1 MNILFVSDFGLQH
14 TPGGAQRSNAII
26 VEEGRRRGHTVVEV
40 FFDSKPELINYGY
53 DVVISSNLETMS
65 QKYGNIVDF
74 FNGCDNHV
82 RLEHDANR
90 YLTQNAR
97 KKLWENCRISFFL
110 TNFHKQM
117 FLQNYGYDYFQ
128 NMEVVPDPLDPEV
141 FYDRGLVRTDKTL
154 YVGFMHQLKGTDNFI
169 NEAKSNP
176 SKNYVVAGWSQ
187 DGSYEEQISSLPN
200 VEFVGR
206 VDHTMM
212 PDLYNFHKELYYV
225 PEYYE
230 PFCRSV
236 GEALMCGMSVQSNDI
251 VGSLHFY
258 NEVGKEEFV
267 RQCSKAPE
275 IFWEKIENEFV

>member
-117 FLQNYGYDYFQ
+117 FLQNYGYD
-128 NMEVVPDPLDPEV
+128 
-141 FYDRGLVRTDKTL
+141 
-154 YVGFMHQLKGTDNFI
+154 
-169 NEAKSNP
+169 
-176 SKNYVVAGWSQ
+176 
-187 DGSYEEQISSLPN
+187 
-200 VEFVGR
+200 
-206 VDHTMM
+206 
-212 PDLYNFHKELYYV
+212 
-225 PEYYE
+225 
-230 PFCRSV
+230 
-236 GEALMCGMSVQSNDI
+236 
-251 VGSLHFY
+251 
-258 NEVGKEEFV
+258 
-267 RQCSKAPE
+267 
-275 IFWEKIENEFV
+275 